1 MPYLIKVKDLKAT
14 RESHEVRANTEARA
28 RARCFTHGRY
38 VGV

>member
-1 MPYLIKVKDLKAT
+1 MPYLRIKNLEAT

-28 RARCFTHGRY
+28 RARRFTHGRY